1 MLHFR
6 AFNHILEVHDFNPSE
21 DSSDDGRPPPSGD
34 SSESEDDDYP
44 GYDSHRGIL
53 QLWPR
58 VSKFASGHNPAGEP
72 WPSLPAA
79 GGGVW
84 SAAAFIRAL
93 RPTAAW
99 SAISQ
104 SSNGRLGE
112 SPCAPHV
119 ALSSSE
125 TAPAEVTQ
133 QAVGNMS
140 IRS

>member
-1 MLHFR
+1 MTALCRRWETQAKAKMMTTPAMTHTE
-6 AFNHILEVHDFNPSE
+6 A
-21 DSSDDGRPPPSGD
+21 
-34 SSESEDDDYP
+34 
-44 GYDSHRGIL
+44 
-53 QLWPR
+53 
-58 VSKFASGHNPAGEP
+58 SKFASGHNPAGEP

-140 IRS
+140 TRS